1 LYWDLNHLYIKPET
15 HLLFIL
21 LAIALFV
28 LLPVIFYK
36 KYSKNTNYFGL
47 STYSCSFDWAA
58 TLIANTDSY
67 QQSNYSNDTTVLQ
80 TTTFISGSEKKKGS
94 TTYDRY

>member
-1 LYWDLNHLYIKPET
+1 LGSN
-15 HLLFIL
+15 
-21 LAIALFV
+21 
-28 LLPVIFYK
+28 
-36 KYSKNTNYFGL
+36 
-47 STYSCSFDWAA
+47 
-58 TLIANTDSY
+58 LIANTDSY